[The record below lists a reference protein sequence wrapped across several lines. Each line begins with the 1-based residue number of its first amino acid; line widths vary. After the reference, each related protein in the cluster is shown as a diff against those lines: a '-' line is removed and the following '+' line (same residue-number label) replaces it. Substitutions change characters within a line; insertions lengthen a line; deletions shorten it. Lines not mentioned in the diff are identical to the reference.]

1 MSLCKPRKR
10 ASIYPLHDYARG
22 RCKRCGEAQVSIAEV
37 RRRRAEAEGVPH
49 PLPHRLL
56 GSPCA
61 LAPL

>member
-37 RRRRAEAEGVPH
+37 RRRRAEAEANQ
-49 PLPHRLL
+49 
-56 GSPCA
+56 SK
-61 LAPL
+61 